1 MSLGINP
8 VPGAALPCALPIP
21 ARMCSMS
28 RLKNLATP
36 LLLATTL
43 ACGGGQPENANRPA
57 ISLAETAGRTHQAMT
72 AEMRAEGTTPLMY
85 VAGYGDADKVSDFL
99 ARGEDVKAR
108 DKDGWTALHHATLGG
123 VHDDVMR
130 LLIRAG
136 ADVNARTPGGET
148 PLMFS
153 ARKGKV
159 EEVRVLIEAEAD
171 VNLANK
177 GGETALIM
185 VADRGH
191 SEEEAE
197 AVTELLLRA
206 GADSDA
212 KDSSGQTAMQLAKES
227 KRPRIVKLL
236 KDAGATR

>member
-1 MSLGINP
+1 
-8 VPGAALPCALPIP
+8 
-21 ARMCSMS
+21 
-28 RLKNLATP
+28 
-36 LLLATTL
+36 
-43 ACGGGQPENANRPA
+43 
-57 ISLAETAGRTHQAMT
+57 MT

-99 ARGEDVKAR
+99 ARGEDVKVR

-153 ARKGKV
+153 AMKGKV
-159 EEVRVLIEAEAD
+159 EEVRALVEAGAD
-171 VNLANK
+171 VNAAN
-177 GGETALIM
+177 GLGETALIM
-185 VADRGH
+185 AADRGH

-206 GADSDA
+206 GADANA
-212 KDSSGQTAMQLAKES
+212 KDSSGQTAMRLAKES

>member
-1 MSLGINP
+1 VRCGDCKREGRDLTGGVNL
-8 VPGAALPCALPIP
+8 AALA
-21 ARMCSMS
+21 
-28 RLKNLATP
+28 
-36 LLLATTL
+36 LLAATL
-43 ACGGGQPENANRPA
+43 ACGGTPAENASRRP
-57 ISLAETAGRTHQAMT
+57 ISLAETEGRTHQAMT
-72 AEMRAEGTTPLMY
+72 AEIRAEGTTPLMY

-99 ARGEDVKAR
+99 AKGEDVKAR

-136 ADVNARTPGGET
+136 AEVNARTPGGET

-159 EEVRVLIEAEAD
+159 EEVRTLIEAGAD

-177 GGETALIM
+177 SGETALIM
-185 VADRGH
+185 VSGLGH
-191 SEEEAE
+191 SEEEAK

-206 GADSDA
+206 GADANA
-212 KDSSGQTAMQLAKES
+212 KDSSGKTAMRLAKES
-227 KRPRIVKLL
+227 KRPPIVKLL

>member
-1 MSLGINP
+1 MWHMSPHLP
-8 VPGAALPCALPIP
+8 ALA
-21 ARMCSMS
+21 
-28 RLKNLATP
+28 
-36 LLLATTL
+36 LLAATL
-43 ACGGGQPENANRPA
+43 ACGGTPAENAGRRPL
-57 ISLAETAGRTHQAMT
+57 SLAETEGRTHQAMN

-148 PLMFS
+148 PLMIS

-159 EEVRVLIEAEAD
+159 EEVRALVEAGAD
-171 VNLANK
+171 VNAAN
-177 GGETALIM
+177 GLGETALIM

-206 GADSDA
+206 GANPNV
-212 KDSSGQTAMQLAKES
+212 KDSSGQTAIRLANES

-236 KDAGATR
+236 KEAAAAK